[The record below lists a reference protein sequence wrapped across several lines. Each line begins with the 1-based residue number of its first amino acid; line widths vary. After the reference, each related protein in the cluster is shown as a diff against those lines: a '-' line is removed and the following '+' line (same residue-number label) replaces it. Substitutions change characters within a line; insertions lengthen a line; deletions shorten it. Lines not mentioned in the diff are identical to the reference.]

1 MATPPSPS
9 PLKLPPDRDNP
20 RLRDFRVEFLPPA
33 SNTPFNVSSA
43 LRLVFQKLSSVDQS
57 IIFYSSIGNTVIELS
72 SFPTSTFTDL
82 FKLVQIPRSRGTLTK
97 IAVLFSAKT
106 SHNSAAFSSFLRPWL
121 QSTNTWLHDHAF
133 GDKLQIVDL
142 GYLFCRHP
150 FRTYRDDLLAAIK
163 SFFDSA
169 LAASSF
175 ETDMPTSLPHL
186 ELRRRQITHH
196 LKPENRLP
204 TESAVI
210 RVDTFVLLCS
220 ADDVSLFLTLLQD
233 SQLPPE
239 IGVFSPASIRSQTHY
254 GLLTDL
260 IREHSHFLVSSRF
273 LTIQGLPSS
282 STSDHFRSKLTSILS
297 KSHLERTN
305 STATKGTWFL
315 LYVGDDA
322 SPSDLKLIDGILSS
336 LACNP
341 DPPLLQARLDSPEH
355 FDSCPRR
362 SIPRTRKLADMA
374 TIIHNRN
381 NARAKTTNPV
391 PKYVT
396 PTRTLQLSFVDTE
409 DITLGS
415 NQPPSVATPVTTN
428 TKPMSSNHTVASQL
442 TMETLQST
450 LQTVQ
455 QSVQQTLQ
463 QGLAHNRSEFT
474 AALKELQRERQAD
487 REQDRAF
494 LQQLFQSIHPSP
506 ARKLRRSDSDRNMEL
521 DSVPP
526 TSHHAAS
533 STKTSMD
540 GPATL
545 QHKNGNV

>member
-1 MATPPSPS
+1 MADPPSS
-9 PLKLPPDRDNP
+9 PLRKLPPDRDNP
-20 RLRDFRVEFLPPA
+20 SLRSFRVEFLPPA

-43 LRLVFQKLSSVDQS
+43 LRSVFQKLSSVDSS
-57 IIFYSSIGNTVIELS
+57 IIFFSSIDTSPIDLS

-82 FKLVQIPRSRGTLTK
+82 FKLEQMPRLNGLTK
-97 IAVLFSAKT
+97 IVVLFSAKT
-106 SHNSAAFSSFLRPWL
+106 FKNSAAFSSALRPWL

-133 GDKLQIVDL
+133 GDNVKIVDL

-150 FRTYRDDLLAAIK
+150 FRTYRDDLLVAIRA
-163 SFFDSA
+163 FFDSA

-175 ETDMPTSLPHL
+175 ETEMPPSLPHL
-186 ELRRRQITHH
+186 ELRRRLITHH
-196 LKPENRLP
+196 LKPDIRLP
-204 TESAVI
+204 SESAVI
-210 RVDTFVLLCS
+210 RVDTFVLLCTS
-220 ADDVSLFLTLLQD
+220 DDVSLFLTLLQD
-233 SQLPPE
+233 SQLPSE
-239 IGVFSPASIRSQTHY
+239 IGVFSPASIRSQSHY

-273 LTIQGLPSS
+273 LTIKGLPSPS
-282 STSDHFRSKLTSILS
+282 LTKNLRSKLTSILP
-297 KSHLERTN
+297 KSLLERTN
-305 STATKGTWFL
+305 STDTKGTWFL

-322 SPSDLKLIDGILSS
+322 SPADLKLIDKILST

-341 DPPLLQARLDSPEH
+341 DAPLVQARLDSPKH
-355 FDSCPRR
+355 FDSCPRP

-374 TIIHNRN
+374 TAIHNRN

-396 PTRTLQLSFVDTE
+396 PTRTIQLSFVDTE
-409 DITLGS
+409 DLTLGS
-415 NQPPSVATPVTTN
+415 NQAPSSSTPVTTN
-428 TKPMSSNHTVASQL
+428 TKPPSGNHTVSSQL

-450 LQTVQ
+450 LQTMQ
-455 QSVQQTLQ
+455 HSVQQTLQ

-494 LQQLFQSIHPSP
+494 LQQLFHSIHPTP
-506 ARKLRRSDSDRNMEL
+506 ARKLRRSDSDRNMDL
-521 DSVPP
+521 DNVLPNS
-526 TSHHAAS
+526 TQAAT

-540 GPATL
+540 GPATP